1 MLQAIYY
8 FFVIFK
14 FMYQTVNAVANSQ
27 IRQSYQKGGYYK
39 KGRCDCKCDNCPQ
52 ENKMTEKLTNI
63 VHHTAF
69 NNE

>member
-39 KGRCDCKCDNCPQ
+39 KEDVIANA
-52 ENKMTEKLTNI
+52 TT
-63 VHHTAF
+63 VHKKTK
-69 NNE
+69 